1 MIPLPGIESF
11 QILGDARPGSTLRA
25 CGYQIN
31 GATLC
36 VFQVLYLTIYLNF
49 IIISWGHTLMHRWF
63 FPSM

>member
-49 IIISWGHTLMHRWF
+49 IIIS
-63 FPSM
+63 